1 MLPEQVVLASSNRGK
16 LQELTDLLS
25 GLHVRVLLQSEFA
38 VPEVEETGRSFI
50 ENAIL
55 KARHAALHTRL
66 PAIADDSGIEVEFLD
81 GAPGIYS
88 ARYAGKGASDA
99 DNLQLLVEQVKKSG
113 LDRPAARYQC
123 VIVFLNHCN
132 DATPLIAHGTWH
144 GRIVTEP
151 RGSNGFGYDPIFY
164 VPTHNC
170 TSAELP
176 PAVKN
181 RISHRG
187 QAMQDLLRKLAALKG
202 SGY

>member
-1 MLPEQVVLASSNRGK
+1 MLPEQAVLASSNRGK

-66 PAIADDSGIEVEFLD
+66 PAIADDSGIEVEFLG

-88 ARYAGKGASDA
+88 ARYAGNGASDV

-123 VIVFLNHCN
+123 VIVFLNHGA

-144 GRIVTEP
+144 GQIVTEP

-164 VPTHNC
+164 VPTHGC
-170 TSAELP
+170 TSAELA
-176 PAVKN
+176 PAEKN

-187 QAMQDLLRKLAALKG
+187 QAMQDLVRKLTVLKG
-202 SGY
+202 IGY